1 MPYKLA
7 SLDALRQ
14 VVSFAQVVLMLTG
27 IRQSAVDSFG
37 HLIAS

>member
-7 SLDALRQ
+7 SLDALHQ

-27 IRQSAVDSFG
+27 IRQSVDSLG